1 MTARTNG
8 PFGCAPGPHTVAVV
22 DIEVLKRAVL
32 LACRAPSVHNSQ
44 PWRWVAD
51 VGADRKTLHL
61 HVDRSRTVPATD
73 HSGREAILSCGAV
86 LDHLRIAM
94 TAARYETNISR
105 FPDPYDPGHLAT
117 LEFSPLDRVT
127 EAQQNRARAILQ
139 RRTDRL
145 PFHPP
150 AEWHLFEPV
159 LRSVFDEDVV
169 MLDVLSD
176 DQRPRLAEASELSE
190 ALRRDDSSY
199 HVELDWWTSSFA
211 LAQGLPPSAL
221 LSVSERRRVEIAR
234 DFPIRSRQDRRS
246 EIAADWSKILVLSTP
261 DDTRDDVLRC
271 GEVLSTV
278 LIECTMVGMA
288 TCTLTHLIESEE
300 SRDLVGG
307 LIGRRGEPQLLIRV
321 GTAPPME
328 SPPAPTPRR
337 PLDSVLQIRRM
348 PERG

>member
-1 MTARTNG
+1 
-8 PFGCAPGPHTVAVV
+8 
-22 DIEVLKRAVL
+22 L

-44 PWRWVAD
+44 PWRWVAE
-51 VGADRKTLHL
+51 VGP
-61 HVDRSRTVPATD
+61 DRSTMHLYVDPGRTVPATD

-94 TAARYETNISR
+94 TAAQYQTTVTR
-105 FPDPYDPGHLAT
+105 FPDPNDRSHLAM
-117 LEFSPLDRVT
+117 LEFSPADHVT
-127 EAQQNRARAILQ
+127 EAQQNRARAMLQ

-150 AEWHLFEPV
+150 TDWHLFEPI
-159 LRSVFDEDVV
+159 LRSTFDEDVA

-176 DQRPRLAEASELSE
+176 DQRPRLVEASELSE
-190 ALRRDDSSY
+190 ALRRDDSYY

-221 LSVSERRRVEIAR
+221 LSVAERRRVEIAR
-234 DFPIRSRQDRRS
+234 DFPIRSQQDRRS

-261 DDTRDDVLRC
+261 DDTRADVLRC

-278 LIECTMVGMA
+278 LVECTLAGMA

-300 SRDLVGG
+300 SRDLVGD
-307 LIGRRGEPQLLIRV
+307 LIGQRGEPQVLIRV
-321 GTAPPME
+321 GIAPPME
-328 SPPAPTPRR
+328 TPPAPTPRR
-337 PLDSVLQIRRM
+337 PLDSVLQIRQM
-348 PERG
+348 PEKG